1 MALLAFP
8 PWRSYQGFT
17 RKLMIDSLNLTLA
30 PSSTDSLFP
39 WLGQIPFFND
49 HPHIEFKPGLN
60 ILYGKNGSG
69 KSTVLDLLATCLAAK
84 QGGSS
89 VVTQNWLT
97 DIAGFSPTKNRLPA
111 KVIHDGK
118 PIMYFD
124 ARTKEGLVG
133 GSFDDDFFSLGVAN
147 CMAKGS
153 IGQLGLQRL
162 IRILDVLRSAPENA
176 KSSSGK
182 QVPAQVEG
190 NSEKP
195 NFKRKPRPIPSPSVK
210 AKEEP
215 LFPAEIVFKVK
226 RETLNSTWKH
236 KLDIAE
242 ELLKGQIPIGPKT
255 ILLDEPESGFAMEW
269 QESLWGN
276 IFSKVDPAKFQLI
289 IATHSPFALG
299 IAGANYI
306 ETTPGYHAQ
315 CQAAL
320 QSVFNRLQFLE

>member
-1 MALLAFP
+1 
-8 PWRSYQGFT
+8 
-17 RKLMIDSLNLTLA
+17 MINSISLSLP

-39 WLGQIPFFND
+39 WVGQIPFFNS

-97 DIAGFSPTKNRLPA
+97 DIAGFYPTKNRFPA
-111 KVIHDGK
+111 KVMHDGK
-118 PIMYFD
+118 PVMYFD
-124 ARTKEGLVG
+124 ARTKEGLIG
-133 GSFDDDFFSLGVAN
+133 GSFDDDFFSLGLAN

-153 IGQLGLQRL
+153 IGQLGMQRL
-162 IRILDVLRSAPENA
+162 IRILDVLRSPPENTEN
-176 KSSSGK
+176 SSAK
-182 QVPAQVEG
+182 QVSIHTEG
-190 NSEKP
+190 NSEKAKS
-195 NFKRKPRPIPSPSVK
+195 KRKPRPVPSPSVK
-210 AKEEP
+210 LKEDS
-215 LFPAEIVFKVK
+215 LFPTEIYFKVN

-255 ILLDEPESGFAMEW
+255 ILLDEPESGFSLEW

-276 IFSKVDPAKFQLI
+276 IFSKVDPVKFQLI

-299 IAGANYI
+299 ISGANYI
-306 ETTPGYHAQ
+306 ETTPGYQAQ
-315 CQAAL
+315 CLSVLRAVLNRVQLQA
-320 QSVFNRLQFLE
+320 